1 MATRNAAANRVT
13 ANTLP
18 SASLS
23 GTEAGLL
30 LPLAAQATLAGKAQ
44 IEKGKA
50 QGASALAVMIAGFAS
65 DEAATRA
72 WTFDMSGKDGQVK
85 YHVECTGFD
94 EFGGSEG
101 EWRAEPKKAQ
111 TAYKTAFQ
119 SEYFNLPEPSPAVW
133 TSASEAVLVARAIRA
148 EGMTAA
154 IAEGKLVLSGG
165 NGERA
170 EAMRAATSAA
180 ALKKI
185 AKGEAGT
192 NRAAPQN
199 SKGGD
204 SDSDSDS
211 DSDAAP
217 ATSPLEITRKALALV
232 KLVAK
237 GEAAIDAPALE
248 NIRALAAL
256 VTSSP
261 EAFAAD

>member
-1 MATRNAAANRVT
+1 MATKNAAANRVT
-13 ANTLP
+13 ANNLP

-30 LPLAAQATLAGKAQ
+30 LPLAAQAALSGKAQ

-65 DEAATRA
+65 DEAAARE
-72 WTFDMSGKDGQVK
+72 WNFDMVGKDGQVK
-85 YHVECTGFD
+85 FYVECNGFD
-94 EFGGSEG
+94 EFGGTEG
-101 EWRAEPKKAQ
+101 AWRAEPKKAQ

-119 SEYFNLPEPSPAVW
+119 AEFFNLPEPSPAVW

-165 NGERA
+165 SGERA

-211 DSDAAP
+211 DTAP

-256 VTSSP
+256 VTANP

>member
-1 MATRNAAANRVT
+1 MANRNAAANRVT

-23 GTEAGLL
+23 GTEARLL

-65 DEAATRA
+65 DETAKRE
-72 WTFDMSGKDGQVK
+72 WSFDLVGNDGQVK
-85 YHVECTGFD
+85 FHVQCRGLD
-94 EFGGSEG
+94 EFGGTEG
-101 EWRAEPKKAQ
+101 AWRAEPKKAQ
-111 TAYKTAFQ
+111 TGYKTGFQ
-119 SEYFNLPEPSPAVW
+119 SEFFNLPEPSPAVW
-133 TSASEAVLVARAIRA
+133 TSASEAVFIARAIRA

-154 IAEGKLVLSGG
+154 IKEGKLVLSGG
-165 NGERA
+165 KGKRA

-185 AKGEAGT
+185 VKGEAGT

-199 SKGGD
+199 AKGDAD
-204 SDSDSDS
+204 SGSDT
-211 DSDAAP
+211 AP

-237 GEAAIDAPALE
+237 GEAAIGAPAME

-256 VTSSP
+256 VTANP

>member
-165 NGERA
+165 SGERA

-192 NRAAPQN
+192 NRATPQN

-204 SDSDSDS
+204 SDGEGEGDT
-211 DSDAAP
+211 AP

-248 NIRALAAL
+248 NIRALAKL
-256 VTSSP
+256 VTANP
-261 EAFAAD
+261 DAFAAD

>member
-1 MATRNAAANRVT
+1 MATKNAAANRVT

-30 LPLAAQATLAGKAQ
+30 LPLAAQAALSGKAQ

-65 DEAATRA
+65 DEAANRK
-72 WTFDMSGKDGQVK
+72 WNFDLVGKDGQVK
-85 YHVECTGFD
+85 FHVECTGFD
-94 EFGGSEG
+94 EFGGTEG

-111 TAYKTAFQ
+111 TGYKTGFQ

-148 EGMTAA
+148 EGMTAD
-154 IAEGKLVLSGG
+154 IVEGKLVLSGG
-165 NGERA
+165 SGERA

-204 SDSDSDS
+204 SDGDTGR
-211 DSDAAP
+211 AATP
-217 ATSPLEITRKALALV
+217 SEILAAAFRLIDGA
-232 KLVAK
+232 AK
-237 GEAAIDAPALE
+237 GEE
-248 NIRALAAL
+248 ALASVAL
-256 VTSSP
+256 DYARRIAKAVNDNP
-261 EAFAAD
+261 DAFAAD

>member
-30 LPLAAQATLAGKAQ
+30 LPLAAQAALSGKAQ

-65 DEAATRA
+65 DEAAARE

-85 YHVECTGFD
+85 FHVQCTGLD
-94 EFGGSEG
+94 EFGGTEG
-101 EWRAEPKKAQ
+101 AWRAEPKKAQ
-111 TAYKTAFQ
+111 TAYKTGFQ
-119 SEYFNLPEPSPAVW
+119 SEFFNLPEPSPAVW

-199 SKGGD
+199 AKGDTD
-204 SDSDSDS
+204 SGNDTAR
-211 DSDAAP
+211 AATP
-217 ATSPLEITRKALALV
+217 SEILAAAFRLIDGA
-232 KLVAK
+232 AK
-237 GEAAIDAPALE
+237 GEEALASV
-248 NIRALAAL
+248 ALDYARRIAAL
-256 VTSSP
+256 VTANP

>member
-1 MATRNAAANRVT
+1 MATKNAAANRVT

-30 LPLAAQATLAGKAQ
+30 LPLAAQAALSGKAQ

-65 DEAATRA
+65 DEAANRKWA
-72 WTFDMSGKDGQVK
+72 FDLVGNDGQVK
-85 YHVECTGFD
+85 FHVECTGFD
-94 EFGGSEG
+94 EFGGTEG

-111 TAYKTAFQ
+111 TGYKTGFQ
-119 SEYFNLPEPSPAVW
+119 SEYFNLPKPSPAVW
-133 TSASEAVLVARAIRA
+133 TSASEAVFIARAIRA
-148 EGMTAA
+148 EGMTAD
-154 IAEGKLVLSGG
+154 IVEGKLVLSGG
-165 NGERA
+165 SGERA

-185 AKGEAGT
+185 VKGEAGT

-199 SKGGD
+199 SKGD
-204 SDSDSDS
+204 ADS

-248 NIRALAAL
+248 NIRALAKL
-256 VTSSP
+256 VNDNA